1 VRRSAGRLALLNL
14 LWLGLNFQTAALGP
28 IVLPLQATRLVTRGA
43 VGSPEQAR
51 FIGLLGA
58 LGALVALL
66 VQPLVGALSDRTRGP
81 LGRRRPHVAW
91 GTAVAVLGAVGAGLA
106 AGPVAF
112 LVGYLVLQVGNN
124 AVTAAFQALLPDLV
138 QPKQR
143 GTASGWLGL
152 MTIAGSAAS
161 LGVAFL
167 VMRRLVLFYVAG
179 AVVLGLAS
187 VASIALVR
195 EPAHA
200 AEPPRTLRTWLQAWR
215 HPAFVRVFTARV
227 FVMLGFNL
235 FMTFVEYYFARV
247 AHITDFVGATTGVAL
262 LALGTAVVSAF
273 ALGGLSDRWGR
284 VRLAAAASAVMAAAA
299 ISFQFLTPTTPL
311 WPLALL
317 FGVGY
322 GGYLSVDWA
331 LAVDA
336 LPSRL
341 SAGRDLGIWSLAS
354 TVPGIAAPA
363 LGGLVVTAGAS
374 LGSVTAGYQAV
385 FALAAIL
392 FAAGTIAVLRVPE
405 LRPGPRLPR
414 PAPPPPTWSAP

>member
-1 VRRSAGRLALLNL
+1 MRRLALLNL
-14 LWLGLNFQTAALGP
+14 LWLGLNFQTAALAP
-28 IVLPLQATRLVTRGA
+28 IVIPLQATGLITRGA

-58 LGALVALL
+58 LGALTALV
-66 VQPLVGALSDRTRGP
+66 VQPLVGAISDRTRGP

-91 GTAVAVLGAVGAGLA
+91 GTAVAMLGAVGAGLA
-106 AGPVAF
+106 AGPFAF
-112 LVGYLVLQVGNN
+112 LAAYLVLQIGNN

-138 QPKQR
+138 DAGHR

-152 MTIAGSAAS
+152 MTIVGSAAS
-161 LGVAFL
+161 LGVAFVFTRSL
-167 VMRRLVLFYVAG
+167 LLFYVAG
-179 AVVLGLAS
+179 AVVLGGSALAT
-187 VASIALVR
+187 IAFVR
-195 EPAHA
+195 EPAEA
-200 AEPPRTLRTWLQAWR
+200 SAPARTLRTWLLAMR
-215 HPAFVRVFTARV
+215 HPAFVRVFTARI

-235 FMTFVEYYFARV
+235 FMTFIEYYFARV
-247 AHITDFVGATTGVAL
+247 ARITDFVGATTGVAL
-262 LALGTAVVSAF
+262 LALATAVVSAF

-284 VRLAAAASAVMAAAA
+284 VRLAAAASAVMAPAA

-322 GGYLSVDWA
+322 GGYMSVDWA

-363 LGGLVVTAGAS
+363 VGGLVVSAGAS
-374 LGSVTAGYQAV
+374 FGSVTGGYQAV
-385 FALAAIL
+385 FALAAVL
-392 FAAGTIAVLRVPE
+392 FAAGTVAVLRVPE
-405 LRPGPRLPR
+405 LRPGRRLPR
-414 PAPPPPTWSAP
+414 PAPPPPTLSAP

>member
-1 VRRSAGRLALLNL
+1 VRSVRRLALLNL
-14 LWLGLNFQTAALGP
+14 LWLGLNFQTAALAP
-28 IVLPLQATRLVTRGA
+28 LVIPLQTTGLITRGA
-43 VGSPEQAR
+43 VGTPEQAR

-58 LGALVALL
+58 LGALTALL
-66 VQPLVGALSDRTRGP
+66 VQPLVGALSDRTRGR
-81 LGRRRPHVAW
+81 LGRRRPHVGW
-91 GTAVAVLGAVGAGLA
+91 GAAVAILGAVGAGLA
-106 AGPVAF
+106 GGPVAF
-112 LVGYLVLQVGNN
+112 LAGYLVLQVGNN

-138 QPKQR
+138 EPERR

-152 MTIAGSAAS
+152 MTIVGSAAS
-161 LGVAFL
+161 LGAAFALTRALL
-167 VMRRLVLFYVAG
+167 VFYLAG
-179 AVVLGLAS
+179 AVVLGASALAT
-187 VASIALVR
+187 VAFVR
-195 EPAHA
+195 EPAEA
-200 AEPPRTLRTWLQAWR
+200 AAPPRTLRTWLQAWR

-227 FVMLGFNL
+227 FVMLGFSL
-235 FMTFVEYYFARV
+235 FMTFIEYYFARV
-247 AHITDFVGATTGVAL
+247 AHIRDFVGATAGVAL
-262 LALGTAVVSAF
+262 LALATAVVSAF
-273 ALGGLSDRWGR
+273 VLGGLSDRWGR

-299 ISFQFLTPTTPL
+299 LTFQFLTPATPL

-317 FGVGY
+317 FGIGY

-341 SAGRDLGIWSLAS
+341 SAGRDLGVWSLAS

-363 LGGLVVTAGAS
+363 IGGLVVSAGAG

-405 LRPGPRLPR
+405 LRPGPQLPR
-414 PAPPPPTWSAP
+414 PAAPPPMW